1 MASLQINSNDG
12 RIPTAMLEFS
22 QLTLSDIDKLRPF
35 ILREN
40 SNICD
45 YTVGGLFIWRDYFS
59 TEYAICDD
67 AVIFKSKDTYN
78 DVNVNHVTTMFSL
91 PIGKNLHCC
100 IEEVVRYCYFNDLP
114 IAFNAVT
121 DESLE
126 PLRSTFE
133 KHELYSD
140 ESWSDY
146 IYRSVDL
153 VKLEGRK
160 YSNKRNHVNQFKRAY
175 ENYAYEEI
183 KNENLPQIRDF
194 YEELCSETDFSA
206 KTAMEQEDHNKTV
219 EVLEKFDVYGLFGG
233 LLRVGGSVVAFS
245 IGEVKNDTLFV
256 HIEKADMRY
265 KGVYQMMNNEF
276 ARHFATEGVEFINR
290 EEDGGDIGLRASKQS
305 YHPYELAKK
314 YVFIVR

>member
-1 MASLQINSNDG
+1 MTKPYINTGDG

-22 QLTLSDIDKLRPF
+22 PLTLSDINKLRPF

-45 YTVGGLFIWRDYFS
+45 YTAGDIFMWRDYFS
-59 TEYAICDD
+59 TEYAIFDD
-67 AVIFKSKDTYN
+67 AVIFKLKVTYKD
-78 DVNVNHVTTMFSL
+78 VSTMFSL
-91 PIGKNLHCC
+91 PIGNNIHCC
-100 IEEVVRYCYFNDLP
+100 IEEVVRYCRSHDLP

-121 DESLE
+121 DEGLE

-133 KHELYSD
+133 KHEFYTS
-140 ESWSDY
+140 ENWSDY

-160 YSNKRNHVNQFKRAY
+160 YSNKRNHVNQFRRAY

-183 KNENLPQIRDF
+183 NNENLPQIRNF
-194 YEELCSETDFSA
+194 YDELCSETDFSA
-206 KTAMEQEDHNKTV
+206 KIAMEEEDHNKTV
-219 EVLEKFDVYGLFGG
+219 EVLKNFDVYGLSGG
-233 LLRVGGSVVAFS
+233 LLRVGEAVVAFS
-245 IGEVKNDTLFV
+245 IGEVKNDILFV

-265 KGVYQMMNNEF
+265 KGVYQMINNEF
-276 ARHFATEGVEFINR
+276 AKHFATEGIEYINR
-290 EEDGGDIGLRASKQS
+290 EEDVGDMGLRASKQS
-305 YHPYELAKK
+305 YHPYKLAKK